1 MPADPAPSP
10 TVFVVDDDPGVL
22 ESVRWLLESVGLGVR
37 AFDNPQDFLAAFDP
51 MDGPAC
57 LLLDIRMPGMSGLD
71 LQDWLNTEGYEVP
84 VVFLTAH
91 GDVPL
96 AVRAMKAGALEF
108 IEKPYNAQ
116 QLIDTVQQA
125 IETDRRQR
133 EAGARRHQV
142 RARVDTLTP
151 RERQVARMVVDGFSN
166 KGIAAELGL
175 SPKTVE
181 VHRGRV
187 MTKMGAGSTAEL
199 VQMVYEAGAEVLQE
213 GSDAP

>member
-1 MPADPAPSP
+1 MTDSPEPSP
-10 TVFVVDDDPGVL
+10 TVYVVDDDPGVL
-22 ESVRWLLESVGLGVR
+22 ESVRWLLESVDLTVR
-37 AFDNPQDFLAAFDP
+37 TFDNPQDFTAAFDDA
-51 MDGPAC
+51 DGPAC

-71 LQDWLNTEGYEVP
+71 LQDWLNQEGHSVP

-116 QLIDTVQQA
+116 QLIDTVQHAIDTHRQQQA
-125 IETDRRQR
+125 E
-133 EAGARRHQV
+133 GARRHRV
-142 RARVDTLTP
+142 RVRVQQLTP
-151 RERQVARMVVDGFSN
+151 RERQVARLVVDGFSN
-166 KGIAAELGL
+166 KGIASELGL

-199 VQMVYEAGAEVLQE
+199 VQMVYEAGNDLLDGQA
-213 GSDAP
+213 

>member
-1 MPADPAPSP
+1 MTDGPDTSP
-10 TVFVVDDDPGVL
+10 MVYVVDDDPGVL
-22 ESVRWLLESVGLGVR
+22 ESVRWLLESVDLQVR
-37 AFDNPQDFLAAFDP
+37 TFDNPQDFTAAFGD
-51 MDGPAC
+51 DAGPAC

-71 LQDWLNTEGYEVP
+71 LQDWLSQEGHSVP
-84 VVFLTAH
+84 VIFLTAH

-116 QLIDTVQQA
+116 QLIETVQHA
-125 IETDRRQR
+125 IETHRQYQ
-133 EAGARRHQV
+133 EEGARRHRV
-142 RARVDTLTP
+142 RNRVMRLTP
-151 RERQVARMVVDGFSN
+151 RERQVARMVVEGNSN

-187 MTKMGAGSTAEL
+187 MAKMGAGSTAEL
-199 VQMVYEAGAEVLQE
+199 VQMVYEAGVDVLD
-213 GSDAP
+213 GDD